1 MEEDDRRFEMEKM
14 KKQDYVIGVIGGMG
28 SYATADFFKRL
39 IDSFPAEKEW
49 ERPRILI
56 DNRCTMPSRVRAIL
70 YQEGVRELV
79 DSLCESTEQM
89 MNAGAARIVLVCN
102 TSHYFLKDIVDRL
115 PQSKDLFINII
126 EECAKCCDAGKRI
139 ELIASEGTIDS
150 GIYRDVMK
158 GYQISLIEPDD
169 RKYPLIRSF
178 IEAVKQNDMNE
189 NAMESFRDYL
199 ERSEADQVILG
210 CTELPIL
217 YAECQKQGISISKT
231 IIDPLQCAIDILV
244 EEYNAL

>member
-1 MEEDDRRFEMEKM
+1 MEEM

-70 YQEGVRELV
+70 YQEGVEELV
-79 DSLCESTEQM
+79 DSLCESVSQM
-89 MNAGAARIVLVCN
+89 MEAGVSRIVLVCN
-102 TSHYFLKDIVDRL
+102 TSHYFLKDIIARL
-115 PQSKDLFINII
+115 PQSKDLFVNII
-126 EECAKCCDAGKRI
+126 EECADNCDAKQRI

-150 GIYRDVMK
+150 GIYRNIMQEHGID
-158 GYQISLIEPDD
+158 LIEPDD
-169 RKYPLIRSF
+169 QKYPLIRSF
-178 IEAVKQNDMNE
+178 IEAVKQNDMNDAIL
-189 NAMESFRDYL
+189 NDFKSYL
-199 ERSEADQVILG
+199 EQSVADQVILG

-217 YAECQKQGISISKT
+217 YAECLRRGYAIDKT
-231 IIDPLQCAIDILV
+231 VIDPLQCAIDVLV
-244 EEYNAL
+244 KEYNAL

>member
-1 MEEDDRRFEMEKM
+1 M

-102 TSHYFLKDIVDRL
+102 TSHYFLKDIIKRL
-115 PQSKDLFINII
+115 PRSSDLFINII
-126 EECAKCCDAGKRI
+126 EECADSCDAKKRI

-150 GIYRDVMK
+150 GIYRQVMK
-158 GYQISLIEPDD
+158 EHGISLIEPDD

-178 IEAVKQNDMNE
+178 IEAVKQNDMNDAILTDFK
-189 NAMESFRDYL
+189 NYL
-199 ERSEADQVILG
+199 KQSEADQVILG
-210 CTELPIL
+210 CTELPVL
-217 YAECQKQGISISKT
+217 YAECVSRGCT
-231 IIDPLQCAIDILV
+231 IDRSVIDPLQCAIDVLV
-244 EEYNAL
+244 REYNALSE